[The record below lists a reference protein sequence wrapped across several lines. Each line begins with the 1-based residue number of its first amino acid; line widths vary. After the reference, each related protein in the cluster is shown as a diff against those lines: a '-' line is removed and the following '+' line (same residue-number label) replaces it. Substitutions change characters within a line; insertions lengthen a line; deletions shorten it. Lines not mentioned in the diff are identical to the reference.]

1 MWVSVCS
8 TISWTYKTF
17 NWSLCYKMDCNNK
30 ERTCTYRYWIWKK
43 TYKKTWISGDK
54 LKHCLGF
61 FTTTRLIQDW
71 KTAEPNEVLLS
82 KCTWGHFLK
91 KLQSYYEPTKNP
103 IIWNFDFRQKWRK
116 WETFCAFFNR
126 VEAVGKTCTLCE
138 CNSDCSAEEYAIHDQ
153 IVIGRTN
160 ENICKKA
167 RIKSLNLAK
176 LRQKGMKY
184 ESTAAGKEKISG
196 FEANKVGAYSY
207 QRIKNENTKLP
218 TKKCCRCDS
227 SFSTKM

>member
-1 MWVSVCS
+1 MLPW
-8 TISWTYKTF
+8 KLLM
-17 NWSLCYKMDCNNK
+17 NSLNNVGFSMQDNILNLWNIQLK
-30 ERTCTYRYWIWKK
+30 LMLQNGLQKQRKNLHIQILNLKK
-43 TYKKTWISGDK
+43 TYKKTWISRDK
-54 LKHCLGF
+54 SKHCLGF

-82 KCTWGHFLK
+82 ECTWGHFLK

-116 WETFCAFFNR
+116 WETFSAFCNR
-126 VEAVGKTCTLCE
+126 VEAFGKTCTLCE

-167 RIKSLNLAK
+167 
-176 LRQKGMKY
+176 M
-184 ESTAAGKEKISG
+184 
-196 FEANKVGAYSY
+196 
-207 QRIKNENTKLP
+207 IKN
-218 TKKCCRCDS
+218 
-227 SFSTKM
+227 